1 MPLDPLSPNLSN
13 IRELLAERIKISSPD
28 SDAADI
34 EGRIPKRMQREFQ
47 VSCSGS

>member
-1 MPLDPLSPNLSN
+1 MPSTPSSLTISDN
-13 IRELLAERIKISSPD
+13 RELLSGRIKVSSPN